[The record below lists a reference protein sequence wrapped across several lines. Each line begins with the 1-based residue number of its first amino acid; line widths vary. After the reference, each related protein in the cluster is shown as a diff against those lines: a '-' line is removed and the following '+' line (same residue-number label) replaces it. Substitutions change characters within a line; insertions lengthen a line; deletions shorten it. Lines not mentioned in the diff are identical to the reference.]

1 MALDPAG
8 DLYIAD
14 QYNNRVQEVAAAT
27 GTQRGQSM
35 TAGDIYTV
43 AGSASGADGYS
54 GDGGAA
60 TSALLNGPD
69 AIAVDPAGDL
79 YIADTA
85 NNRAQFVAAATCSSS
100 CPSGLSST
108 TANDIYTV
116 AGSASGASGS
126 SGDGGAATSALLSG
140 PAGVALDPAGDLYIA
155 DTNNNRAQFVAAT
168 TCSSSCPWG
177 LSSTTAGHI
186 YTIAGSAA
194 GGSGESGQRG
204 PATSALLEAPAEV
217 ALDPSGNLLVADTYN
232 YEVQLV
238 AASTC
243 SSGCSWG
250 PFVTTAAH
258 VYTVAG
264 SVLATGG
271 HSGDAAP
278 ATSAL
283 LGEVGDV
290 VADRFGNL
298 YIADTSN
305 NRVQEVAA
313 TTHTQW
319 GIAMTAGDIYTVAGS
334 ASGTAGSSGDGGPA
348 TSALLS
354 SPTGVALDAAGDLYI
369 ADQANNRAQEVAA
382 TTHTQW
388 GIAMTAGDVYTVAGT
403 GTAGYSGDGGA
414 ATSARIDLPTGVALD
429 PGGDLYIA
437 DQDNNRVQE
446 VAATTHTQWGRSMTA
461 ADIYTVAGSATGSTG
476 HSGDGGAATSALLEE
491 PNAVAL
497 DSSGDLYIADTD
509 NNRVQFVAAGACS
522 SACPFGLAATT
533 AGDIYTIAGSASGSS
548 GSSGDGGAAT
558 SALLSSPSGVALDP
572 AGNLYI
578 ADAGNN
584 RAQFVAAKACSSACP
599 WGLSATTPG
608 YVYTVAGSASGA
620 EGHAGIGG
628 LATSALLDAPAG
640 VGLGSSG
647 DLYVADTYNYEV
659 AEVPAAVNPAAFTT
673 GYTYNAYGDLT
684 STTDPDGDVTSAT
697 YDDLGNELSS
707 TDARGY
713 TTSYSYD
720 ADNELTGVSLPGSLT
735 ESYTYDGDGNRLTS
749 VDARGKTTTYT
760 YDPLG
765 RVVSVEDPDGHT
777 TSYSYDAAG
786 NELSVTDPDGDVTS
800 YAYDHDNRLET
811 VTQAN
816 STTLGYT
823 YDPDGNEASY
833 TNGAGGTTTYG
844 YNDLDELTSVTDPL
858 ARATSYTYNPD
869 GDQLTLTQPGAK
881 VTTWTYN
888 GDDQVAG
895 ASYSDGV
902 THPVSYTYTPDGQVA
917 TMADASGT
925 SSYAYDDAGRLVAYQ
940 DGAGATVSYAYD
952 PDGDVTALGY
962 PNGYQVSQ
970 AYDALGRLSSV
981 TDWLGGT
988 TSFSYDAD
996 SDLTGASY
1004 PNGVSAADSYDNADL
1019 LSSITD
1025 TKGSSTLV
1033 SFSYTRDNAANLS
1046 AETDTGT
1053 PGAGGT
1059 SYGYNSLHQFTAAG
1073 SASYGYDNANDL
1085 TTGPGGIT
1093 QAFDADGELC
1103 WSASA
1108 SGSCS
1113 SPPSGATAYSYSAQ
1127 GDRTA
1132 RTPASGSSTSYS
1144 WDEADH
1150 LAQVATGSAST
1161 SFVYDGTGLRQSE
1174 TAGSATTY
1182 FTWGTEGAL
1191 PLLLSDGANSYIYG
1205 PAGTPVEQ
1213 VSSSGTP
1220 TYLLAD
1226 QLGSTRALTNA
1237 SGSVTATFSY
1247 DAWGNLTGS
1256 TGSATT
1262 PFMYAGQYYDSA
1274 TGLYYMQAR
1283 YYDPASGQFLSL
1295 DPDVGLTRAPYNYAG
1310 DDPVNLTDP
1319 LGLNDCGKLSFVCD
1333 VGHVAAGIG
1342 RSANNDVVQPAYRDV
1357 VLPTGQFIETN
1368 FGTLAELGAGAFC
1381 VTLTAGWCAV
1391 VILAATA
1398 AKVTQDALEGA
1409 SGGQIAVD
1417 AIVGV
1422 LGSSYAGVASAAVSG
1437 LEDDSVVGLNSL
1449 IDKIEQTGGSATG
1462 LKGLRA
1468 ILKATGFAPYVV
1480 SAIADEIQ
1488 NGTFGSF
1495 CGP

>member
-1 MALDPAG
+1 M
-8 DLYIAD
+8 
-14 QYNNRVQEVAAAT
+14 
-27 GTQRGQSM
+27 
-35 TAGDIYTV
+35 
-43 AGSASGADGYS
+43 
-54 GDGGAA
+54 
-60 TSALLNGPD
+60 
-69 AIAVDPAGDL
+69 
-79 YIADTA
+79 
-85 NNRAQFVAAATCSSS
+85 
-100 CPSGLSST
+100 
-108 TANDIYTV
+108 
-116 AGSASGASGS
+116 
-126 SGDGGAATSALLSG
+126 
-140 PAGVALDPAGDLYIA
+140 
-155 DTNNNRAQFVAAT
+155 
-168 TCSSSCPWG
+168 
-177 LSSTTAGHI
+177 
-186 YTIAGSAA
+186 
-194 GGSGESGQRG
+194 
-204 PATSALLEAPAEV
+204 
-217 ALDPSGNLLVADTYN
+217 
-232 YEVQLV
+232 
-238 AASTC
+238 
-243 SSGCSWG
+243 
-250 PFVTTAAH
+250 
-258 VYTVAG
+258 
-264 SVLATGG
+264 
-271 HSGDAAP
+271 
-278 ATSAL
+278 
-283 LGEVGDV
+283 
-290 VADRFGNL
+290 
-298 YIADTSN
+298 
-305 NRVQEVAA
+305 
-313 TTHTQW
+313 
-319 GIAMTAGDIYTVAGS
+319 
-334 ASGTAGSSGDGGPA
+334 
-348 TSALLS
+348 
-354 SPTGVALDAAGDLYI
+354 
-369 ADQANNRAQEVAA
+369 
-382 TTHTQW
+382 
-388 GIAMTAGDVYTVAGT
+388 
-403 GTAGYSGDGGA
+403 
-414 ATSARIDLPTGVALD
+414 
-429 PGGDLYIA
+429 
-437 DQDNNRVQE
+437 
-446 VAATTHTQWGRSMTA
+446 
-461 ADIYTVAGSATGSTG
+461 
-476 HSGDGGAATSALLEE
+476 
-491 PNAVAL
+491 
-497 DSSGDLYIADTD
+497 
-509 NNRVQFVAAGACS
+509 AAGACS

-952 PDGDVTALGY
+952 PDGDVTTLGY

-1004 PNGVSAADSYDNADL
+1004 PNGVSVSRQLRQRRPALVHHRHQGLEHAGVVL
-1019 LSSITD
+1019 LHQ
-1025 TKGSSTLV
+1025 GRRRQPER
-1033 SFSYTRDNAANLS
+1033 RDRHRH
-1046 AETDTGT
+1046 
-1053 PGAGGT
+1053 AGGGGHRVTATTPCT
-1059 SYGYNSLHQFTAAG
+1059 SSRRRARP
-1073 SASYGYDNANDL
+1073 SYGYDNANDL

-1113 SPPSGATAYSYSAQ
+1113 SPPSGATTYSYSAQ

-1132 RTPASGSSTSYS
+1132 TTPASGSSTSYS

-1182 FTWGTEGAL
+1182 FTWDTEGSL

-1226 QLGSTRALTNA
+1226 QLGSTRALTNPLGR
-1237 SGSVTATFSY
+1237 SRPPSVTTPGATSP
-1247 DAWGNLTGS
+1247 ARPARPPRRS
-1256 TGSATT
+1256 CT
-1262 PFMYAGQYYDSA
+1262 PAQYYDSA

-1310 DDPVNLTDP
+1310 DDPVNGSDP
-1319 LGLNDCGKLSFVCD
+1319 TGRFLQSDGGGYAVNEAIPSGQMAGSS
-1333 VGHVAAGIG
+1333 VAASPCGNGETFNEEEESEGGEPGPGAFGPSGEGGVAGVEGGPPDVYGFASSNVWYRLDALRTSLGANVVAELDIG
-1342 RSANNDVVQPAYRDV
+1342 DYSSLGSNLARSNAPIPGTFRFFVEHAGRRCICGGHRGSVDCRVLLRRTVRHAVRDRSALW
-1357 VLPTGQFIETN
+1357 VLLQRHQHSGE
-1368 FGTLAELGAGAFC
+1368 
-1381 VTLTAGWCAV
+1381 
-1391 VILAATA
+1391 AARS
-1398 AKVTQDALEGA
+1398 KPV
-1409 SGGQIAVD
+1409 GGPCP
-1417 AIVGV
+1417 G
-1422 LGSSYAGVASAAVSG
+1422 GNSR
-1437 LEDDSVVGLNSL
+1437 SVYG
-1449 IDKIEQTGGSATG
+1449 
-1462 LKGLRA
+1462 RA
-1468 ILKATGFAPYVV
+1468 RFENIP
-1480 SAIADEIQ
+1480 
-1488 NGTFGSF
+1488 
-1495 CGP
+1495 